1 MISKTTVKF
10 IKSLQIK
17 KLRQKYEQFL
27 VEGEKSIAELLK
39 SHFEVIK
46 ILATK
51 QWIEENRVIMHQ
63 FDIEE
68 ISEKELLE
76 ISSHQSPQKV
86 LAIVK
91 IPNQIAEINSKQLV
105 LGLDEIQDPG
115 NLGTIIRIADWYG
128 ISQII
133 CSKGCTDV
141 YNPKC
146 INATMGSF
154 LRVKVAYQD
163 LLQTAQN
170 NQLPIIVATLE
181 GNSIHGAKMPQN
193 GLLIVGNEGH
203 GIDPEII
210 KNADYNYF
218 IPRFGKAESLNAAI
232 SIAIILDNFKRQ

>member
-1 MISKTTVKF
+1 MISKTSVKF

-17 KLRQKYEQFL
+17 KQRQKYEQFL
-27 VEGEKSIAELLK
+27 VEGEKSITELLK
-39 SHFEVIK
+39 SPFEVIK
-46 ILATK
+46 IWATSSWMDDN
-51 QWIEENRVIMHQ
+51 QAIIHQ

-68 ISEKELLE
+68 VSEKELLE
-76 ISSHQSPQKV
+76 ISSHQSPQQV

-91 IPNQIAEINSKQLV
+91 IPKQTFEINPQQLI

-128 ISQII
+128 ITQII

-154 LRVKVAYQD
+154 LRVKVVYQD
-163 LLQTAQN
+163 LLETAQN
-170 NQLPIIVATLE
+170 SQLPIIVATLE
-181 GNSIHGAKMPQN
+181 GESIHGAKLPKN
-193 GLLIVGNEGH
+193 GLLIIGNEGH
-203 GIDPEII
+203 GINPTII
-210 KNADYNYF
+210 KKADYNYF

-232 SIAIILDNFKRQ
+232 STAIILDNFKRK